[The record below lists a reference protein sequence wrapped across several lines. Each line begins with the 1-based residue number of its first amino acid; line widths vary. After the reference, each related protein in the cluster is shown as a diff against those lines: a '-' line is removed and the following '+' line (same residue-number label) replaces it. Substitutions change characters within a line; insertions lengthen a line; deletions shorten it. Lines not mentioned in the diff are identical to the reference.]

1 MRLNIVSA
9 ATGARWVR
17 QGMRV
22 FFRRPLAVVG
32 LFFMFLALT
41 ALLSWLPLIGDV
53 VALALIPAATVGLM
67 AAAREVDAG
76 RFPMPALLFIGFR
89 SGPVKARA
97 MLVLGA
103 LYALLVL
110 LVIGLSALLDD
121 GRLAQMI
128 AGSGGSITR
137 EMLTDPAIQ
146 DALRSSMNSIAL
158 ASVLYLPISVLF
170 WHAPA
175 LVLWHEVPV
184 VKSLFFS
191 TIAVLRNA
199 SAYLLYGL
207 AWIGVTLG
215 GWALLLT
222 VSALL
227 GNLNV
232 AVSGMFPLSITIAA
246 MFYASLW
253 FSFRDSFSGPDDE
266 APATDTPASA

>member
-1 MRLNIVSA
+1 MKLNIVPA
-9 ATGARWVR
+9 AAGPRWVR

-22 FFRRPLAVVG
+22 FFRRPLAVAG

-41 ALLSWLPLIGDV
+41 ALLSWLPLVGNV
-53 VALALIPAATVGLM
+53 VALALVPAATAGLM

-76 RFPMPALLFIGFR
+76 RFPMPGLLFIGFR

-103 LYALLVL
+103 LYAALVL
-110 LVIGLSALLDD
+110 LLIALAALMDD
-121 GRLAQMI
+121 GRLAQMLSS
-128 AGSGGSITR
+128 SGGSITR
-137 EMLTDPAIQ
+137 EMLTDPAVQ
-146 DALRSSMNSIAL
+146 DALRSSMNSITL
-158 ASVLYLPISVLF
+158 ASALYLPISVLF

-175 LVLWHEVPV
+175 LVLWHQVPV

-191 TIAVLRNA
+191 TVAVLRNA
-199 SAYLLYGL
+199 GAYLLYGV
-207 AWIGVTLG
+207 AWVGVTLA

-232 AVSGMFPLSITIAA
+232 AVSGMFPLSLTIAA

-253 FSFRDSFSGPDDE
+253 FTFSDSFSDADADVPT
-266 APATDTPASA
+266 AA